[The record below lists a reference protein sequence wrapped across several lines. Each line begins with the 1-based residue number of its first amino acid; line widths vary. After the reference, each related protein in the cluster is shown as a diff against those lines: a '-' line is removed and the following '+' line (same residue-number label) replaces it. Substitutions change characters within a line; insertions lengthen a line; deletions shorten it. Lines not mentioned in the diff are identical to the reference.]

1 MNNTPDNNT
10 NIPAGSNKRSSPLL
24 KVLPIAVLAAVLVY
38 FAAQVYNYFA
48 DPMTI
53 TLVYKA
59 QAEDVIS
66 MEGWLVRTEEP
77 LPGQAGTVSRAVQE
91 GQRVAAGETVAT
103 VYSDDSALQT
113 VSRIETL
120 ELQLQQLQF
129 ALTSYLDPDAALKL
143 DTSITGDILTLRQTL
158 SAGDYAAAESDL
170 AALKAAVLKRDHGSY
185 TSQEDIQAQIKSV
198 ESEIQQQKA
207 ALSGAKTV
215 TAKASGTYS
224 AVCDGYESVLTEAF
238 LEDVTPS
245 KLNGVKAAAEQSNV
259 GKLIYGDTWYYAVV
273 LPAEQAAALEVLCT
287 RRAARETLQYL
298 CGSWSFLDFE
308 LAVGPG
314 VLCPRADTEVVAQAA
329 AETLAG
335 IESPRVLDL
344 CAGTGCLGLGVK
356 RLCPAAVVT
365 CVEKS
370 PEAFVYLEKNCRCA
384 LKGQGGQTEDLLEPT
399 AFEQTDAPA
408 FDWGPALN
416 PLRAK
421 AKPAYAV
428 QPVEGDLFTYWQ
440 GLPEGQLD
448 LIVSNPPYLTA
459 EEMRHLQPEVAQE
472 PAMALEAGEDGLVFY
487 RALAEHYQNALRPG
501 GALVLEIG
509 WQQRQAV
516 AALLAANGW
525 ADIECRK
532 DFGGNDRC
540 MIAHRPEK

>member
-1 MNNTPDNNT
+1 MNTTSDNNT
-10 NIPAGSNKRSSPLL
+10 NIPAGNNKRSSPLL

-53 TLVYKA
+53 TLVYEA

-77 LPGQAGTVSRAVQE
+77 LPGQTGTVSRAVQE

-143 DTSITGDILTLRQTL
+143 DTSITGDILALRQTL

-185 TSQEDIQAQIKSV
+185 TSQEEIQAQVKSV

-238 LEDVTPS
+238 LEDVTPG

-259 GKLIYGDTWYYAVV
+259 GKLIYGDTWYYAASITDAQ
-273 LPAEQAAALEVLCT
+273 AEQLEGRSTVTVRFAKGLT
-287 RRAARETLQYL
+287 VDLKMTIDSISRSEN
-298 CGSWSFLDFE
+298 GH
-308 LAVGPG
+308 
-314 VLCPRADTEVVAQAA
+314 
-329 AETLAG
+329 
-335 IESPRVLDL
+335 RVLL
-344 CAGTGCLGLGVK
+344 LHS
-356 RLCPAAVVT
+356 
-365 CVEKS
+365 EKYI
-370 PEAFVYLEKNCRCA
+370 A
-384 LKGQGGQTEDLLEPT
+384 QTTL
-399 AFEQTDAPA
+399 
-408 FDWGPALN
+408 
-416 PLRAK
+416 
-421 AKPAYAV
+421 
-428 QPVEGDLFTYWQ
+428 
-440 GLPEGQLD
+440 
-448 LIVSNPPYLTA
+448 
-459 EEMRHLQPEVAQE
+459 MRHQSATLVLRTYE
-472 PAMALEAGEDGLVFY
+472 GL
-487 RALAEHYQNALRPG
+487 RLPSNALRVNEEGVTGVYCRLGVRAKFKPVKVVYQG
-501 GALVLEIG
+501 DGYVLTEAVSAEDDSSMLRQGDEVIVTSADLSDGKVIG
-509 WQQRQAV
+509 
-516 AALLAANGW
+516 
-525 ADIECRK
+525 
-532 DFGGNDRC
+532 
-540 MIAHRPEK
+540 